1 MPIFRSAIDLA
12 FKSTSIDRDVA
23 SGPFSI
29 HLSLDHWADR
39 QGVSASF
46 PEGEPGKSA
55 QVDFK
60 VAILSGTPLP
70 QQFLPSDISRCAIFE
85 DDKYLTQWMPMPE
98 GILYMWDFENCRG
111 VMWCTTPMIP
121 AALLGRPF
129 LPLISAYA
137 SQTDW
142 CPVHASAIGLG
153 GKFILMVGPGRAG
166 KSTAALSCAAAG
178 WQYAGDDF
186 VLVNPKLRR
195 VEPLFTSGRLRKSA
209 PEELAVNLLPFVF
222 AESND
227 FNDPRYELRFQESQ
241 GGTVIHGGVI
251 EHILIPRR
259 RGGHNFETEP
269 AKSSQTYA
277 AMIAHTRVRA
287 PGRAEMLTK
296 KLLSVT
302 RMLPAYFIDTGSD
315 IAAIPIRFKE
325 ILDSNHGDRL
335 YAR

>member
-1 MPIFRSAIDLA
+1 MSIFRSAIELA
-12 FKSTSIDRDVA
+12 FESTTIDRTVVA
-23 SGPFSI
+23 GAFSVRL
-29 HLSLDHWADR
+29 HLDHWADK
-39 QGVSASF
+39 QDVAASF
-46 PEGEPGKSA
+46 PEHRQA
-55 QVDFK
+55 TDTRTDFK
-60 VAILSGTPLP
+60 VAMVGGIPLP
-70 QQFLPSDISRCAIFE
+70 QQFLPSDTSRCAIYE

-98 GILYMWDFENCRG
+98 GILYMWDFENRRG
-111 VMWCTTPMIP
+111 VMWCTTPVIP

-137 SQTDW
+137 TQTDW
-142 CPVHASAIGLG
+142 CPVHASAVGRD

-195 VEPLFTSGRLRKSA
+195 VEPLYTSGRLRKSA
-209 PEELAVNLLPFVF
+209 PVELAVNLLPFVF

-227 FNDPRYELRFQESQ
+227 FNDPRFELRFRERQR
-241 GGTVIHGGVI
+241 GTLIQGGVI

-287 PGRAEMLTK
+287 PGRAELLTR

-315 IAAIPIRFKE
+315 VAAIPTRFQE
-325 ILDSNHGDRL
+325 ILDSYHGDRL
-335 YAR
+335 HAR